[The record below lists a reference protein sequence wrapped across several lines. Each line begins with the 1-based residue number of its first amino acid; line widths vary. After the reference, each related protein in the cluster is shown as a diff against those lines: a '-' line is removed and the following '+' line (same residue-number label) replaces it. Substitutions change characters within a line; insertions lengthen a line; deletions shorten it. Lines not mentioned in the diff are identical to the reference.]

1 MQTIKKYIF
10 LLALISTVS
19 LGAQEAESPKT
30 AWTLEQCI
38 EYARVNNI
46 ALKRQKLNADY
57 AKNRYEQS
65 KLELLP
71 SLNASSNYNMT
82 SGKAPDPN
90 SFQLFDVTIQTSN
103 YSISSSVPVFQ
114 GLTIRNTIK
123 KNESDWKAAIE
134 DAQKVENDIALAIT
148 SYYAQVLFNKE
159 LLAAAKLQLETVNQ
173 QVERTERLVQAG
185 TLAEG
190 SLLEIKS
197 IAAREAL
204 NVTQLENSLRLS
216 LIDLA
221 LALNLESVE
230 QFDVVSPTLPDFT
243 GMELAEGS
251 LVLDYALDNLP
262 QIKAAEYRTESSIK
276 DLQIA
281 KGYLLPSLSVGAGW
295 STFVTKH
302 KKLQDFDFGESFKDN
317 GSQYVGFNLYIPI
330 FNGLSTRTSVKNA
343 KIGVLNSQLALEQER
358 LTLRKEIQQ
367 ASADADAAFRQY
379 LAAQSAV
386 DSYRESFRYTEKRY
400 NVGMVNVVDYNV
412 AKSEYMK
419 AEADFLQAKYTY
431 FLRLKI
437 LDFYQGKPIVL

>member
-1 MQTIKKYIF
+1 
-10 LLALISTVS
+10 
-19 LGAQEAESPKT
+19 
-30 AWTLEQCI
+30 
-38 EYARVNNI
+38 
-46 ALKRQKLNADY
+46 
-57 AKNRYEQS
+57 RYEQS

-90 SFQLFDVTIQTSN
+90 SFQLFDITIQTSN
-103 YSISSSVPVFQ
+103 YNISSSVPVFQ
-114 GLTIRNTIK
+114 VLTIRNTIK

-317 GSQYVGFNLYIPI
+317 GSQYVGF
-330 FNGLSTRTSVKNA
+330 
-343 KIGVLNSQLALEQER
+343 
-358 LTLRKEIQQ
+358 
-367 ASADADAAFRQY
+367 
-379 LAAQSAV
+379 
-386 DSYRESFRYTEKRY
+386 
-400 NVGMVNVVDYNV
+400 
-412 AKSEYMK
+412 
-419 AEADFLQAKYTY
+419 
-431 FLRLKI
+431 
-437 LDFYQGKPIVL
+437 

>member
-1 MQTIKKYIF
+1 MQIIKKYIF
-10 LLALISTVS
+10 LIALVGTVN
-19 LGAQEAESPKT
+19 LGAQEAESPKI

-46 ALKRQKLNADY
+46 TLKSQKLNVDY
-57 AKNRYEQS
+57 AQNRYEQS
-65 KLELLP
+65 KRDILP

-82 SGKAPDPN
+82 SGKASDPN
-90 SFQLFDVTIQTSN
+90 TFQLFDVTIQTSN

-114 GLTIRNTIK
+114 GFTMRNKIR
-123 KNESDWKAAIE
+123 KNESDLNAAIE
-134 DAQKVENDIALAIT
+134 DAEAVENDIALAIT
-148 SYYAQVLFNKE
+148 SYYAQILFNKE
-159 LLAAAKLQLETVNQ
+159 LLAAARLQFETVNQ
-173 QVERTERLVQAG
+173 QVDRTSKLVQAG

-197 IAAREAL
+197 VAAREAL

-221 LALNLESVE
+221 LSLNLESVE
-230 QFDVVSPTLPDFT
+230 QFDVVSPNLPEFT
-243 GMELAEGS
+243 GGELTEGS
-251 LVLDYALDNLP
+251 LVLDYALKNLP
-262 QIKAAEYRTESSIK
+262 QIKAAEYRAVSSDK
-276 DLQIA
+276 DLDIA
-281 KGYLLPSLSVGAGW
+281 RGYLLPSLAVGAGW

-302 KKLQDFDFGESFKDN
+302 KKLQNFDFGESFKEN
-317 GSQYVGFNLYIPI
+317 GSQYIGFSLNIPI
-330 FNGLSTRTSVKNA
+330 FNGLSTRSSIKNA
-343 KIGVLNSQLALEQER
+343 KIGVLNAQLALEQQK

-379 LAAQSAV
+379 LAALSAV

-419 AEADFLQAKYTY
+419 AEADFIQAKYTY

-437 LDFYQGKPIVL
+437 LDFYQGKPLVI

>member
-1 MQTIKKYIF
+1 MQTIKMYIF
-10 LLALISTVS
+10 LLALTSTVS

-204 NVTQLENSLRLS
+204 NV
-216 LIDLA
+216 
-221 LALNLESVE
+221 
-230 QFDVVSPTLPDFT
+230 
-243 GMELAEGS
+243 
-251 LVLDYALDNLP
+251 
-262 QIKAAEYRTESSIK
+262 
-276 DLQIA
+276 
-281 KGYLLPSLSVGAGW
+281 
-295 STFVTKH
+295 
-302 KKLQDFDFGESFKDN
+302 
-317 GSQYVGFNLYIPI
+317 
-330 FNGLSTRTSVKNA
+330 
-343 KIGVLNSQLALEQER
+343 
-358 LTLRKEIQQ
+358 
-367 ASADADAAFRQY
+367 
-379 LAAQSAV
+379 
-386 DSYRESFRYTEKRY
+386 
-400 NVGMVNVVDYNV
+400 
-412 AKSEYMK
+412 
-419 AEADFLQAKYTY
+419 
-431 FLRLKI
+431 
-437 LDFYQGKPIVL
+437 